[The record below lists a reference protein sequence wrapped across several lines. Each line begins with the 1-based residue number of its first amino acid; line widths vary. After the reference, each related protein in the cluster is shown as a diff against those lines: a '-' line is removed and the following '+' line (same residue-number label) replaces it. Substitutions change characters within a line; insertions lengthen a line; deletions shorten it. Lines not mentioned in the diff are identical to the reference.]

1 MVKTVTKILAGKKKP
16 VQAKAS
22 PGLLAAGKQGSEE
35 GGGNLCGYSRVRHPS
50 PARGAGFIHTEK
62 KTS

>member
-1 MVKTVTKILAGKKKP
+1 MTKILAGEKKKKKP

-22 PGLLAAGKQGSEE
+22 PGLLTAEKQGSEE
-35 GGGNLCGYSRVRHPS
+35 GGGHLRGYSNVRHPS
-50 PARGAGFIHTEK
+50 PARGAGCIHREK